1 MEESTRPAGVNDHE
15 VLQRLAAAARADL
28 DGKRGGDVVERL
40 DPHSDDPGGRLIAS
54 LDRGDAT
61 LLLGTIDGTPV
72 AYGLLTVA
80 PVSDGSLHAVVEE
93 LFVEPEARSVG
104 VGEALIGAL
113 LEDARDRGATAVQ
126 STALPGDRATK
137 NFFESQGMV
146 ARAILVHRWLDGP

>member
-1 MEESTRPAGVNDHE
+1 MDESTRPAVADDHD

-28 DGKRGGDVVERL
+28 EAKKGGNVVERL
-40 DPHSDDPGGRLIAS
+40 DPYRDDPGGRLIAS
-54 LDRGDAT
+54 LDRDDAT
-61 LLLGTIDGTPV
+61 LLLGTIDGIPV

-104 VGEALIGAL
+104 VGEALIGSL
-113 LEDARDRGATAVQ
+113 LDDARDRGAAAVH
-126 STALPGDRATK
+126 SMALPGDRATK